1 MKTKKFSK
9 KLVLNK
15 ETIAN
20 LLNTAMNHVKGGV
33 AVAVPGSVIA
43 TECIQSCAACTVGPA
58 CDKSDADNG
67 CAVAEPIDP
76 IAPIAPIVP
85 LARG

>member
-1 MKTKKFSK
+1 MRRKSFGK
-9 KLVLNK
+9 KLTLKK

-33 AVAVPGSVIA
+33 AVPGSVFI
-43 TECIQSCAACTVGPA
+43 TECIQSCAACTVSPA

-67 CAVAEPIDP
+67 CAIVEPIPP
-76 IAPIAPIVP
+76 IAK
-85 LARG
+85 G